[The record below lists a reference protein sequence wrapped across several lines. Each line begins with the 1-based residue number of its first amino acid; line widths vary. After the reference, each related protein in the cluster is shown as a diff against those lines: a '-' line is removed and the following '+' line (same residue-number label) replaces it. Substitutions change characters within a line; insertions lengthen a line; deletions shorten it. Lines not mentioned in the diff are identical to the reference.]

1 MRVRFEKLLWIM
13 IMLAAISLYY
23 GCGGK
28 ANSKVKEKKEE
39 EETKIPVETTEVIQ
53 GSIKATYSGSTTLEA
68 EAEALVVA
76 KVSGVVK
83 NIFVEEGD
91 SVVSGQALAKLDDEQ
106 YKLELAQA
114 KSILEKLTN
123 EFERN
128 QSLFET
134 KIVSQETYEKTRS
147 EYHTQKA
154 AYDMAKLKLNYT
166 EIRSPIRGIVSQ
178 RLIKVGNMVKEDQS
192 TFQITDFDPLLAVLH
207 VPEKEMNR
215 LQVGYPAT
223 IRADAIPDSEFRG
236 KILRISPIVDAGT
249 GTFKVTVEAKD
260 KTRKLKPGMFTRVQ
274 IVYDTHENTLLVQ
287 KNAILTEDSETWAF
301 VINSDTVHKKEVK
314 VGYSNSTHVEVL
326 SGLELGDLVV
336 TTGLNSLKDGSKIKV
351 IEQ

>member
-1 MRVRFEKLLWIM
+1 MRIRFEKMAGL
-13 IMLAAISLYY
+13 MLMVGAIFLYY
-23 GCGGK
+23 GCGDK
-28 ANSKVKEKKEE
+28 ANSQAKEKKEE

-68 EAEALVVA
+68 EAEALVAA

-91 SVVSGQALAKLDDEQ
+91 AVANGQVLTKLDDEH
-106 YKLELAQA
+106 YKLELDQA
-114 KSILEKLTN
+114 ESILEKLTN

-128 QSLFET
+128 QSLFKN

-147 EYHTQKA
+147 EYDTQKA

-166 EIRSPIRGIVSQ
+166 KIRSPIRGIVSQ
-178 RLIKVGNMVKEDQS
+178 RLIKVGNMVKVDQS

-207 VPEKEMNR
+207 VPEKEMDK
-215 LQVGYPAT
+215 LQIGYPAT
-223 IRADAIPDSEFRG
+223 IKADAVPEAEFRG

-274 IVYDTHENTLLVQ
+274 IVYDTHKNTLLVQ

-314 VGYSNSTHVEVL
+314 VGYSNSTHVEIL
-326 SGLELGDLVV
+326 SGLELGNQVV